1 MKNKYIYAIVK
12 QINGSFLM
20 KIRDFLESLRIQE
33 VLRYNGTV
41 QKRVY
46 RVYD

>member
-12 QINGSFLM
+12 QINGSFLG
-20 KIRDFLESLRIQE
+20 IRDFLESLRIQE